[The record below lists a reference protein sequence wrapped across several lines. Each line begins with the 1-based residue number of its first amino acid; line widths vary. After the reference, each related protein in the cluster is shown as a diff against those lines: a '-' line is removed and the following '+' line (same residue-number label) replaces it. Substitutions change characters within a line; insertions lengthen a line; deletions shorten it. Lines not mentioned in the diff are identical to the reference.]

1 MDGERRPTG
10 AAQRGQERVTAMLT
24 VEDIARV
31 VHEANSALQAVIG
44 EPVNP
49 RWDDAPDY
57 QRWSS
62 IEGVRDALTGL
73 SADEHHEAWAHA
85 LQREGWTWGP
95 VKDPQAKTHPLL
107 VPFEDLPP
115 LQQAKD
121 RLFLAIVAALREE

>member
-1 MDGERRPTG
+1 
-10 AAQRGQERVTAMLT
+10 LK

-31 VHEANSALQAVIG
+31 VHEANNALQAIIG

-49 RWDDAPDY
+49 GWDEAPTW

-62 IEGVRDALTGL
+62 IEGVRDALHGTIDGP
-73 SADEHHEAWAHA
+73 DEHHNAWAEA
-85 LQREGWTWGP
+85 MRQQGWTWGP
-95 VKDPQAKTHPLL
+95 VKDEAAKTHPLL
-107 VPFEDLPP
+107 VPFNELPL